1 MRAGKIIKRTAITA
15 AVVGAAFV
23 GGVAYP
29 SLHAAHDMGALRTA
43 VGLLPSQVGAALF
56 TAARGQDNSPS
67 PSDVYADVL
76 TTLKN
81 NYYGLKDYG
90 GQYGGTGITL
100 GAAKGDQLSV
110 TKLDP
115 NSPARLAGV
124 QVGDVIE
131 TLDGKP
137 AASLPEIDLNTM
149 LWGAPGTTVN
159 LMVTHGG
166 AGSPVPVSI
175 KRALLPKEIDTTQMT
190 YNGIRGMMGSLKDRY
205 TRFMDPAA
213 YKAMMEDNQG
223 EFVGIGAV
231 LGTNKANQV
240 YVVKVLPKGPAMKAK
255 VMAGDIILRV
265 DGHSALKKPDTDV
278 VKLIRGEPNTK
289 VTLTV
294 LRKTS
299 TETIVI
305 PRGVVKQEIVQHAMI
320 DPVRKIGYISLLQF
334 NEESDTQVTAA
345 LHDLQAQG
353 MRGLIFDLRGNPGG
367 LLDQAQMVASRFIER
382 GPIVWIKS
390 RSETLQTM
398 ENLPVDPS
406 LHQGL
411 KQFPLVVLVDGGS
424 ASASE
429 IVSGAIKDTHSGIL
443 VGEKTFGKGLVQ
455 TIMPLADKSAV
466 AITTQH
472 YFTAH
477 KNDINHKGVLPDI
490 VVKFTDDQTRKHYA
504 FQRDH
509 PDAFYDLKNDPQLQ
523 RGVQELEQG
532 KQFASAVPR
541 SWPN

>member
-1 MRAGKIIKRTAITA
+1 MRAGNIIKRTVLTA
-15 AVVGAAFV
+15 AALGAAFV

-29 SLHAAHDMGALRTA
+29 TLHAAHDMGAFRTA
-43 VGLLPSQVGAALF
+43 VGLVPSQVGAALF
-56 TAARGQDNSPS
+56 MAARGQDNTPS

-76 TTLKN
+76 TTLQN

-100 GAAKGDQLSV
+100 GAGKGDQVSV
-110 TKLDP
+110 TKIDP
-115 NSPARLAGV
+115 NSPAQQAGI
-124 QVGDVIE
+124 QVGDAIE

-137 AASLPEIDLNTM
+137 VTSTPEIDLNTM
-149 LWGAPGTTVN
+149 LWGAPGSTIALTVSRA
-159 LMVTHGG
+159 G
-166 AGSPVPVSI
+166 AAQAVPITI
-175 KRALLPKEIDTTQMT
+175 KRALLPREIDATQMT

-205 TRFMDPAA
+205 TRFMDPTA
-213 YKAMMEDNQG
+213 YKAMMEENQG
-223 EFVGIGAV
+223 EFVGIGAE
-231 LGTNKANQV
+231 LSTNKAKQV
-240 YVVKVLPKGPAMKAK
+240 YVVKVLPKSPAMKAN

-265 DGHSALKKPDTDV
+265 DGHSTFKKPDTDV
-278 VKLIRGEPNTK
+278 VKLIHGEPNTK

-294 LRKTS
+294 LRKTD
-299 TETIVI
+299 TKTIVI

-334 NEESDTQVTAA
+334 NEESDTQVTQA
-345 LHDLQAQG
+345 LRDLQGQG

-367 LLDQAQMVASRFIER
+367 LLDQAQMVASRFIEK

-390 RSETLQTM
+390 RSETMQTM

-429 IVSGAIKDTHSGIL
+429 IVSGAIKDTHSGVL

-455 TIMPLADKSAV
+455 TIMPLADRSAV

-472 YFTAH
+472 YFTAA
-477 KNDINHKGVLPDI
+477 KNDINHKGIMPNI

-504 FQRDH
+504 YQRDH

-532 KQFASAVPR
+532 KQFASATPR
-541 SWPN
+541 NWPN